1 MSATTERKS
10 DSAFVTAAMNFIAP
24 DSASPVYYASQAGDR
39 DGTLRIAEYTRQAVD
54 IHDARTVQPPFTLD
68 RNGFE
73 RIDLV
78 SSVTDFFDEGQRKTV
93 WETEVIAL
101 IRAHTGAARVFV
113 FDHTLRADS
122 PDLREARKVREPA
135 SVVHNDYTDRSAPKR
150 LRDFM
155 GNEAEML
162 LARRYAIV
170 QVWRPLDRT
179 VETAPLALC
188 DAQTTN
194 AADLIPTERRAKE
207 RVGEVMQVR
216 WNPAQRWY
224 YYPRLRT
231 DEALLLKTFDSATD
245 GRARF
250 LAHSAFDDPT
260 SPPGAPPRESIETRA
275 FAFF

>member
-1 MSATTERKS
+1 MSATI
-10 DSAFVTAAMNFIAP
+10 DSEPGTAFVTAEMNFIAP
-24 DSASPVYYASQAGDR
+24 DDTSPVYYASEAGDR
-39 DGTLRIAEYTRQAVD
+39 DGALRIADYTRQAVD
-54 IHDARTVQPPFTLD
+54 IHDARAVRPPFRLD

-73 RIDLV
+73 RIDHE
-78 SSVTDFFDEGQRKTV
+78 SAVTDFFDEAQRRTV
-93 WETEVIAL
+93 WETEVVGL
-101 IRAHTGAARVFV
+101 IGRHTGAARVFV

-122 PDLREARKVREPA
+122 PELREARTVREPA

-155 GNEAEML
+155 GDGAEAL
-162 LARRYAIV
+162 LARRFAIV

-188 DAQTTN
+188 DTQTTDL
-194 AADLIPTERRAKE
+194 ADLIPTERRAKD
-207 RVGEVMQVR
+207 RIGEVMQVR
-216 WNPAQRWY
+216 YNPAQRWF

-231 DEALLLKTFDSATD
+231 DEALLLKTYDSATD

-260 SPPGAPPRESIETRA
+260 SPPDASPRESIETRA